1 MLGVENGSVEAG
13 QWWVEGREALA
24 SVGGEQALDGSE
36 DPILLSWSS
45 EEIFSVS
52 FFHLK

>member
-1 MLGVENGSVEAG
+1 MLGAENGSVEAG

-24 SVGGEQALDGSE
+24 SVGGEGAFDGSE
-36 DPILLSWSS
+36 DIILSWSNG
-45 EEIFSVS
+45 EIFSAS